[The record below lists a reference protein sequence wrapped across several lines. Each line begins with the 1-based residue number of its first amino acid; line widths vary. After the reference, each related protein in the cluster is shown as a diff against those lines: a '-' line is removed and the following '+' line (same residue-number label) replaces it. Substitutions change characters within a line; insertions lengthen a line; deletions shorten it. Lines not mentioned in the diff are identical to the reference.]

1 MNRDRIVV
9 LLVAACCIASYGALA
24 GSASDPVDERGSY
37 EVTLSTTES
46 GTLPT
51 STGSRSSPATDVG
64 SESLSL
70 DRRADWYV
78 PVGVLVVFGLWLAV
92 AFRIMGAPMV
102 VLFFFA
108 AGVVLVVQQFVGF
121 GGTTSSTTAVRGGR
135 SLERL
140 LYLLLGCVTVAS
152 AVAVLLPD
160 DVDYATVFQR
170 LRSRLVARFG
180 HLRADSEAPEQTH
193 LSNEVLRLWWQ
204 FARRYGDAA
213 DGVQTPTEIASR
225 ARRAGLPGEAVD
237 ELRTVFEQVRYGERP
252 PTPEHV
258 RRATEAWERLEEA
271 TGDG

>member
-1 MNRDRIVV
+1 VNRDRIVV
-9 LLVAACCIASYGALA
+9 LLVAACCLASYGALA

-37 EVTLSTTES
+37 EVTLSTTEL

-51 STGSRSSPATDVG
+51 STGSSSSPATDAD

-78 PVGVLVVFGLWLAV
+78 PVGALVVFGLWLAV

-102 VLFFFA
+102 VLFFLA

-121 GGTTSSTTAVRGGR
+121 GGTTNSTTAVRSGR

-140 LYLLLGCVTVAS
+140 LYLLFGCVTVAS

-160 DVDYATVFQR
+160 DADYATVFRR
-170 LRSRLVARFG
+170 LRSRLVARLDR
-180 HLRADSEAPEQTH
+180 LRADAEDPEPTH
-193 LSNEVLRLWWQ
+193 LSNEVHRLWWQ

-213 DGVQTPTEIASR
+213 NGVETPTEIAGR
-225 ARRAGLPGEAVD
+225 ARRAGLPSEAVD
-237 ELRTVFEQVRYGERP
+237 ELRTVFEQVRYGDRP
-252 PTPEHV
+252 LTPEHV
-258 RRATEAWERLEEA
+258 RRAAEAWERIEEA
-271 TGDG
+271 MGDE